1 MSNTNNASISV
12 DMAHQRIPQTRTRNS
27 VSYSGWHFT
36 VALVVLI
43 LGLAGMMF
51 ANSPARAETTCGG
64 LDKNGNLQES
74 CEGRPAKY
82 EGKPGTSCPSGQF
95 YDLEACWSCPSGYS
109 RSGDHVTTGTACHKV
124 TDKDIFS
131 DAKPAQRLSGVSQCP
146 SGSFFDMYNG
156 GTCWRCPS
164 GYNRTIFDPVY
175 SDKAC
180 ERVTGFLQF
189 SWRKAEFKGA
199 ECGGDNTVYD
209 LIDGGTC
216 WSCPDGYVRTI
227 NSVKSN
233 QACGRPIFETAS
245 AEKKGEAGCKQYG
258 NNAFW
263 DPKNFGSCYS
273 CPAGYT
279 RSKESVDSPRGCLAP
294 AIEWEM
300 APYAGKG
307 FMQMDGAA
315 EVVLKL
321 IEERTELE
329 RIAVS
334 MGRAVGTDGTRSVEA
349 LWQEIAQF
357 PEESLALR
365 YAVLNHVIS
374 AVESGRV
381 SASSPE
387 GRLIREIETFAN
399 GYRVYLATEAIKA
412 YDVWH
417 AAQTIKLKNKQ
428 EANTKAGRS
437 DMRFLFSDLLPVP
450 PNFEQVT
457 NRAALVNTVAAVP
470 TLGMF
475 STALVPLDDGSVADQ
490 MIYKVFPNRTDGHYD
505 QFDEIT
511 NLEDKMKRVGQEAG
525 DSVDNILGSS
535 DDVGKV
541 ATKVGQEMGE
551 RADDAARVA
560 AKAAFK
566 VSKKLITKML
576 AVSGPQ
582 IVIEIATAIFE
593 AELNKNLAK
602 ADARPALMR
611 ALEHA
616 KSYKPSLKV
625 WLQNKDEAAK
635 VYSYW
640 ALAAS
645 NEVRPSA
652 SDLKKIEAAAG
663 AHYKDTRFSAD
674 PLYFVYNEGQWH
686 NFDGGATAIS
696 AGPSGDVWHVGGG
709 HVYWAD
715 PVNDNTWSE
724 IGGGNNVVDIA
735 AMPARKEAFALFEG
749 GAMKVYDGRSWR
761 NVPGIGHAVDVG
773 PDGRKWH
780 IGGSNS
786 LYVSGPDDFR
796 WQRVNGPK
804 AKKISAGPGGM
815 LWVIDTND
823 KLHYLLN
830 DQWKD
835 FGRKA
840 QDVAVSPEGAV
851 WITSL
856 GNEVFRLSYNGQ
868 WKKGNGGTIH
878 QVDAGEAGTL
888 WALRPDNAIVMY
900 RHKSASRPPMA
911 DPGSF
916 IDSTKTIVQ
925 DNGITIT
932 HIEVDE
938 PTVTYVVMSG
948 PKKWRDVAGIA
959 SQVSIGKSGDIWHI
973 GGSGSLYIQPKGHL
987 GWKQVLASGVAHVEA
1002 DRLANNAFILTTDGK
1017 MWNIDSLGKK
1027 TQISGWASDIAVD
1040 DAGTQWHV
1048 GGNGSIYRMGGNGWV
1063 QVPGNVSR
1071 IAAGANGEVWSV
1083 GRNGEI
1089 YQFANN
1095 RWNEMPGSARD
1106 VAVGLD
1112 GSVWHLGGPNGDVLY
1127 KWNAKDK
1134 NWKGVDE
1141 TKAQTVSIG
1150 PDGEIWVA
1158 RPDGSMTVYD

>member
-1 MSNTNNASISV
+1 MSNPKKTSMSE
-12 DMAHQRIPQTRTRNS
+12 DMRYGVLPQVREIPLINRTTRL
-27 VSYSGWHFT
+27 
-36 VALVVLI
+36 AMLAVVGVLT
-43 LGLAGMMF
+43 GLAVMMF
-51 ANSPARAETTCGG
+51 FDAPARAEALCGG
-64 LDKNGNLQES
+64 LDKKGNLQQS
-74 CEGRPAKY
+74 CQGRPAKY
-82 EGKPGTSCPSGQF
+82 EGKPSTTCPSGQF

-109 RSGDHVTTGTACHKV
+109 RSGDGVTTDTACHKI
-124 TDKDIFS
+124 TSKDVFN
-131 DAKPAQRLSGVSQCP
+131 DAVPAQLLEGVSQCP
-146 SGSFFDMYNG
+146 PGSFFDLYNG

-164 GYNRTIFDPVY
+164 GYNRTLFDPIN

-180 ERVTGFLQF
+180 ERVTGLLQF
-189 SWRKAEFKGA
+189 SWQKAQFKGP
-199 ECGGDNTVYD
+199 ECGDSNAVFD

-227 NSVKSN
+227 NSVKSG
-233 QACGRPIFETAS
+233 QACGRPVFETA
-245 AEKKGEAGCKQYG
+245 AAQKKGEAGCQQYG
-258 NNAFW
+258 SNAFW

-279 RSKESVDSPRGCLAP
+279 RSEESVDSPRGCLAP
-294 AIEWEM
+294 SIEWKM
-300 APYAGKG
+300 APYEAKG
-307 FMQMDGAA
+307 FIEMDGAID
-315 EVVLKL
+315 VVLKL
-321 IEERTELE
+321 INERSELE
-329 RIAVS
+329 RIAVN
-334 MGRAVGTDGTRSVEA
+334 MGRIEGMDRTRSIEA
-349 LWQEIAQF
+349 LWQEVAQF

-365 YAVLNHVIS
+365 YAVLNHLIE
-374 AVESGRV
+374 AVMSGSV
-381 SASSPE
+381 AASSPE
-387 GRLIREIETFAN
+387 GRLIREIEKFAN
-399 GYRVYLATEAIKA
+399 GYRVYLATEAVKA

-417 AAQTIKLKNKQ
+417 AAQTLKLKEKQ
-428 EANTKAGRS
+428 TADSKAGRS
-437 DMRFLFSDLLPVP
+437 NLQFLFSDQLPVP
-450 PNFEQVT
+450 PNFEQIT
-457 NRAALVNTVAAVP
+457 NRAAMVNTVAAVP

-475 STALVPLDDGSVADQ
+475 STALIPYQDGSVADE
-490 MIYKVFPNRTDGHYD
+490 IIRRSYPNRTKIDIPD
-505 QFDEIT
+505 VNEIS
-511 NLEDKMKRVGQEAG
+511 NLEDKMKLIDNVDDIVGSGDDVAKVAGRVGQE
-525 DSVDNILGSS
+525 I
-535 DDVGKV
+535 
-541 ATKVGQEMGE
+541 GE
-551 RADDAARVA
+551 QADDAVRAA
-560 AKAAFK
+560 AKAGLK
-566 VSKKLITKML
+566 LSKKLVSKML

-582 IVIEIATAIFE
+582 IVVELAVAIFE

-625 WLQNKDEAAK
+625 WLQNKDEAKK

-652 SDLKKIEAAAG
+652 SDLKKIEAAAMG
-663 AHYKDTRFSAD
+663 HYAESRFSAD
-674 PLYFVYNEGQWH
+674 PLYFVYNEGKWH

-749 GAMKVYDGRSWR
+749 GAMKAYDGRSWH

-804 AKKISAGPGGM
+804 VKKISAGRGGM
-815 LWVIDTND
+815 LWVVDTND

-830 DQWKD
+830 GNWKD
-835 FGRKA
+835 FGRTAK
-840 QDVAVSPEGAV
+840 DVAVSPDGAV

-856 GNEVFRLSYNGQ
+856 EDEVFRLSYNGQ
-868 WKKGNGGTIH
+868 WKAGHGGTIS
-878 QVDAGEAGTL
+878 QVDAGPSGTL
-888 WALRPDNAIVMY
+888 WALRPDNAIVLY
-900 RHKSASRPPMA
+900 RHSSTPRPKMA
-911 DPGSF
+911 ATGMLS
-916 IDSTKTIVQ
+916 DSTKISKRT
-925 DNGITIT
+925 D
-932 HIEVDE
+932 VDE
-938 PTVTYVVMSG
+938 DEILLESYYVVDTPVVTTYTMNG
-948 PKKWRDVAGIA
+948 PKNWRNVGGRA
-959 SQVSIGKSGDIWHI
+959 SQVSIGQSGDVWHI
-973 GGSGSLYIQPKGHL
+973 GGNGSLYINPQGRST
-987 GWKQVLASGVAHVEA
+987 WKQVLESGVARVEA
-1002 DRLANNAFILTTDGK
+1002 GRLKNNAFILTSDGK

-1083 GRNGEI
+1083 GRKGEI
-1089 YQFANN
+1089 YRLANGQ
-1095 RWNEMPGSARD
+1095 WNQIPGSARD
-1106 VAVGLD
+1106 VAVGRD
-1112 GSVWHLGGPNGDVLY
+1112 GSVWHLGGPNGNVLY
-1127 KWNAKDK
+1127 KWNAKDE
-1134 NWKGVDE
+1134 NWEGIDE
-1141 TKAQTVSIG
+1141 TRAQTVSIG
-1150 PDGEIWVA
+1150 PDGDVWVA
-1158 RPDGSMTVYD
+1158 RPDGSMTAYD